1 MKILVCFPFS
11 AAERGT
17 LDAIARSA
25 TAATRWCTRT
35 HPATRWPSP
44 ATPRW

>member
-17 LDAIARSA
+17 LDDVARQPLA
-25 TAATRWCTRT
+25 NVTNMKAGF
-35 HPATRWPSP
+35 
-44 ATPRW
+44 